1 MVSHW
6 GLSYNKSSQVSRS
19 LLSILADLNNAVV
32 VMVSTRPLISKTAI
46 PCTNPLVTVPR
57 PPITVGIT
65 VTFMFHSLFSSLERS
80 RYLSLFFFFF
90 FFFFCF
96 PSVLP
101 CGHPK
106 RQSPQFYSFVF
117 CFFCFVFFTFFFC
130 FFVCLFVCLFFTI
143 TRSGNLAEN
152 RWSVCISK
160 SVSFVRLIFL
170 DGLLVL
176 HIPFVRMVKFKLL
189 AQFPVD
195 HLPHPIVS
203 SFILFLC

>member
-90 FFFFCF
+90 FFFFAF
-96 PSVLP
+96 L
-101 CGHPK
+101 
-106 RQSPQFYSFVF
+106 QFYPVVTRNGKVHNSTVLFFVFFVLFFLLFSFVF
-117 CFFCFVFFTFFFC
+117 LFVY
-130 FFVCLFVCLFFTI
+130 LFVCFLPSLGLVIWPRIGDPFV
-143 TRSGNLAEN
+143 SQNQSAL
-152 RWSVCISK
+152 C
-160 SVSFVRLIFL
+160 VSFSWTDFWFCIFHL
-170 DGLLVL
+170 FVWLNLNFL
-176 HIPFVRMVKFKLL
+176 HNS
-189 AQFPVD
+189 Q
-195 HLPHPIVS
+195 
-203 SFILFLC
+203 